1 MNLKLVL
8 QLSVFG
14 LIMAFATVSLIPD
27 VAESFFWLVIFIIC
41 AYLIAKRC
49 TGRYFL
55 HGFLTSIFNSI
66 WITLVHFFFYNSY
79 VQHHA
84 AMAAKMTPHAGYFN
98 THPRAFMVLCGL
110 PIGVLFVIVLVS
122 CTFFILFNCVFIV

>member
-27 VAESFFWLVIFIIC
+27 MAESFFWLVIFIIC

-49 TGRYFL
+49 TGKYFL

-66 WITLVHFFFYNSY
+66 WITIVHFFFYNAY
-79 VQHHA
+79 VLHHA
-84 AMAAKMTPHAGYFN
+84 EMAAKMTPQTGYFA
-98 THPRAFMVLCGL
+98 THPPRVHGALRPAYRCFIWHCFRAFCLG
-110 PIGVLFVIVLVS
+110 GFK
-122 CTFFILFNCVFIV
+122 NG